1 MKTRSSSGKK
11 RLFIV
16 LFALS
21 LCALPG
27 LSFPGAQAPAAG
39 QENTFD
45 YTPENGDKAAPA
57 VKPQTRANFAD
68 VKLIRTP
75 DGSAIYIYKHRW
87 KDWLE
92 RALYIILLSIAVLA
106 ILASLPKNDEANI
119 IISYFLSGVSFM
131 LANWI
136 LLCAILLLKDKSPYG
151 LYILP
156 VSAAMWVA
164 TYYLLMKIKK
174 ADVSLADL
182 KDSFRQQSA
191 SDGADQRLAS
201 LDGSPGDWPEQ
212 DFLK

>member
-1 MKTRSSSGKK
+1 MKRIF
-11 RLFIV
+11 LF

-21 LCALPG
+21 LCGLAG
-27 LSFPGAQAPAAG
+27 LSCPGAQVPATG
-39 QENTFD
+39 QENAFD
-45 YTPENGDKAAPA
+45 YMPESGDKAAPA
-57 VKPQTRANFAD
+57 AKQQTQANFAD

-75 DGSAIYIYKHRW
+75 EGGAIYVYKHRW

-92 RALYIILLSIAVLA
+92 RALYIILLNIAVLA
-106 ILASLPKNDEANI
+106 ILSSLPKNDEANI

-131 LANWI
+131 LANWV
-136 LLCAILLLKDKSPYG
+136 LLCAILLLKDKSSYG
-151 LYILP
+151 VYVLP
-156 VSAAMWVA
+156 VSAALAAA

-191 SDGADQRLAS
+191 SDGSDQRLAS
-201 LDGSPGDWPEQ
+201 VDGSPGDWPEQ